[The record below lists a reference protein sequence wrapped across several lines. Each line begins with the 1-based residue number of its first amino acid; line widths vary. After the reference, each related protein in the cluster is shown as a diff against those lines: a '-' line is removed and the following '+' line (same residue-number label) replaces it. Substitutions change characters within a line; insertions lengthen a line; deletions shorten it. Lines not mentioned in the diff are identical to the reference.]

1 MSLPALINELE
12 HRRMTVEALPRGQI
26 RITPS
31 KALTAGLRQQLL
43 RDKTALHTYVL
54 ARCLALE
61 AERNGI
67 DLVDYVGA
75 TAPDL
80 LEIDQLREAEIDRLT
95 AADAAQPDDVDE
107 VLLTGAAQ
115 PTTAEQHP

>member
-115 PTTAEQHP
+115 P